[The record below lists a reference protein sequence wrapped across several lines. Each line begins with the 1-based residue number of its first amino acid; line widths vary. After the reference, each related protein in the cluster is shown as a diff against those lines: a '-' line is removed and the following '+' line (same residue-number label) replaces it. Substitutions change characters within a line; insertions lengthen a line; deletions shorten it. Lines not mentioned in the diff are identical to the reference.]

1 MECQICYTTVP
12 RVVKCPSCNYESCKK
27 CLEQYFASQ
36 TDVNCPSC
44 SVVFTR
50 EFISTAIPGF
60 LKTYKTMRE
69 KYLLDREMALMP
81 ETQTAVIAER
91 RRREVAEEVAA
102 LTTRLQEIT
111 HEAKVLR
118 QRIGQLK
125 HGVEVGGAAAAA
137 QPPRPVVDPVVCKC
151 AADGCRGFVTES
163 THACGLCGLGVCKK
177 CMMTPG
183 DGHECK
189 KDDVESATLMKKSSK
204 PCPKCAAPIF
214 KIDGCDQMWCTQCQ
228 TAFSWSTGKI
238 ETGKVHNPHYYEW
251 QRKMHNGQ
259 PPRVDG
265 DRPPG
270 CVQDITYGMMIG
282 LFAPGKAGTRLGYVH
297 RLVAHIQGVYH
308 APHRVDNTNLRVKYL
323 LGEIDQ
329 KKLAT
334 RLQQVDKLYQ
344 KNTDVFQVYEAV
356 AEGGRAIFQE
366 MWTTVNERRLGRGN
380 AGVWYMSDQER
391 DTYVRRLDAL
401 IEFGNA
407 QMQEISK
414 KYKMVAPVIRLGD
427 GE

>member
-1 MECQICYTTVP
+1 MDCQICYTTVP
-12 RVVKCPSCNYESCKK
+12 RVIQCPACNYNTCKK
-27 CLEQYFASQ
+27 CLETYSVSQ
-36 TDVNCPSC
+36 TDINCPSC

-50 EFISTAIPGF
+50 EFIATAIPGF

-81 ETQTAVIAER
+81 ETQTAVVAER
-91 RRREVAEEVAA
+91 RRREAAEEMAA
-102 LTTRLQEIT
+102 LTARLREISQ
-111 HEAKVLR
+111 EAKELR
-118 QRIGQLK
+118 QRIAVLRAGAP
-125 HGVEVGGAAAAA
+125 VYGAATAQAA
-137 QPPRPVVDPVVCKC
+137 QPARAAVDPVVCKC
-151 AADGCRGFVTES
+151 AADDCRGFVTES

-177 CMMTPG
+177 CMMTLG

-189 KDDVESATLMKKSSK
+189 KEDVESATLLKKSSK

-259 PPRVDG
+259 APRVEG

-270 CVQDITYGMMIG
+270 CVQDITYGTLMG
-282 LFAPGKAGTRLGYVH
+282 FFAPGKAGNRLGYVH
-297 RLVAHIQGVYH
+297 RLVTHIQAVHH
-308 APHRVDNTNLRVKYL
+308 APARVDNTNLRVKYL

-356 AEGGRAIFQE
+356 VEGGKAIFQE
-366 MWTTVNERRLGRGN
+366 MWSTTNERRR
-380 AGVWYMSDQER
+380 AASRQWFIPDHEK
-391 DTYVRRLDAL
+391 DAYVRRFDAL

-414 KYKMVAPVIRLGD
+414 KYKMVAPVIRLD
-427 GE
+427 NE